1 MLVYYLFSTLYFVL
15 SGVNKL
21 EFEEVLTVHVKIEK
35 TIEIQSDSVDSVLMI
50 FFKGSVDGK
59 YFKGDVLP
67 GGIDT
72 QIIGKFGDNHT
83 LSARYMLEGK
93 DYTGQSCKIFIEN
106 NGNLNEKA
114 KDVSFRT
121 YPKIITD
128 SKAFEFLNYDLL
140 VSEGIGTESGVD
152 IKIYRAV

>member
-1 MLVYYLFSTLYFVL
+1 M
-15 SGVNKL
+15 

-35 TIEIQSDSVDSVLMI
+35 TIEMKSDNVDSVLMI
-50 FFKGSVDGK
+50 LFKGSAEGK

-72 QIIGKFGDNHT
+72 QIIGKFGDRHT

-93 DYTGQSCKIFIEN
+93 DYTGENCKIFIEN
-106 NGNLNEKA
+106 NGNLNEKS
-114 KDVSFRT
+114 KDISLRT

-128 SKAFEFLNYDLL
+128 SKALEFLNYDLL
-140 VSEGIGTESGVD
+140 VGEALGTESGVE

>member
-1 MLVYYLFSTLYFVL
+1 M
-15 SGVNKL
+15 

-35 TIEIQSDSVDSVLMI
+35 AIEMKSDNVDSVLMI
-50 FFKGSVDGK
+50 LFKGSADGK
-59 YFKGDVLP
+59 YFKGEVLP

-72 QIIGKFGDNHT
+72 QIIDKFGSRHT

-93 DYTGQSCKIFIEN
+93 DYTGENCKIFIEN
-106 NGNLNEKA
+106 NGNFNEKA
-114 KDVSFRT
+114 KDAPFRT

-128 SKAFEFLNYDLL
+128 SKALEFLNYDLL
-140 VSEGIGTESGVD
+140 VGEGIGTESGVD